1 MTTRRIETH
10 SELETEALGRQL
22 ASSLPAVHLIYVRG
36 ALGAGKTTF
45 VRGIVRGLGYGGP
58 VKSPTFTLIEPYECG
73 DIALCH
79 FDLYRVA
86 DPAELEFLGLRDY
99 IGSDNVCVVEWP
111 ERAQTFL
118 PPPDIDVMIE
128 RTNHEERALQFQ
140 AHTPPGA
147 AALRALR

>member
-1 MTTRRIETH
+1 MTTRRIETQ
-10 SELETEALGRQL
+10 SERETEALGGQL
-22 ASSLPAVHLIYVRG
+22 ASALPAVRLIYVRG

-45 VRGIVRGLGYGGP
+45 VRGLLRGLGHIGL

-73 DIALCH
+73 DIALHH
-79 FDLYRVA
+79 FDLYRVS
-86 DPAELEFLGLRDY
+86 DPHELEFLGLRDY
-99 IGSDNVCVVEWP
+99 IGGDDVCVVEWP

-118 PPPDIDVMIE
+118 PLPDIDVMIE
-128 RTNHEERALQFQ
+128 RANNEERALQFQ